1 MQVRKRIYFGCVRHD
16 EMLWKNIALFV
27 GFRYMFDRLL
37 TMTTGLQALSNG
49 RNAEECAA
57 VMVLKINAWI
67 MAAALAMSLLAGCTS
82 QVQEQDALEFN
93 YPAIRK
99 ARAKLR
105 EGDKQAALEL
115 LNRAIDE
122 KPKLAQAHLE
132 VAQLYDDYDHNYVR
146 AIYHYER
153 YLELRPQTEKKE
165 MIEGFIRK
173 ARIAYA
179 ASVAEQVPGLDK
191 KVQALQED
199 NDRLKQ
205 DLRQVRE
212 NLARRVAAPALSRS
226 TVSVPAADGYSI
238 AEPAISESTAAPA
251 VDAKPASVS
260 AGNPAGAQYRVQRG
274 DTLSIVAARVYHNPR
289 KWKLIYDANRDTLGG
304 SQKLKTGQMLVIPK

>member
-1 MQVRKRIYFGCVRHD
+1 
-16 EMLWKNIALFV
+16 ML
-27 GFRYMFDRLL
+27 
-37 TMTTGLQALSNG
+37 
-49 RNAEECAA
+49 
-57 VMVLKINAWI
+57 LKVNAWS

-105 EGDKQAALEL
+105 EGDKQSALAL

-132 VAQLYDDYDHNYVR
+132 VAQLYDDYERNYVH

-153 YLELRPQTEKKE
+153 YLELRPQTEKRE
-165 MIEGFIRK
+165 MIVGFIRK
-173 ARIAYA
+173 ARIAFA
-179 ASVAEQVPGLDK
+179 ASMAEQVPGLDK
-191 KVQALQED
+191 KVQTLQAD
-199 NDRLKQ
+199 NDRLKR

-212 NLARRVAAPALSRS
+212 NLARRIAVPVPPATPAL
-226 TVSVPAADGYSI
+226 AADGPPKTEPAI
-238 AEPAISESTAAPA
+238 AEPAIAESAVGPATAARPES
-251 VDAKPASVS
+251 ASK
-260 AGNPAGAQYRVQRG
+260 AAGAHYRVQRG
-274 DTLSIVAARVYHNPR
+274 DTLSVVAARVYHNPR

-304 SQKLKTGQMLVIPK
+304 SQKLKTGQMLIIPK

>member
-1 MQVRKRIYFGCVRHD
+1 M
-16 EMLWKNIALFV
+16 
-27 GFRYMFDRLL
+27 
-37 TMTTGLQALSNG
+37 
-49 RNAEECAA
+49 
-57 VMVLKINAWI
+57 MVLKVNAWI
-67 MAAALAMSLLAGCTS
+67 MAAALAISLLAGCTS

-105 EGDKQAALEL
+105 EGDKQSALAL

-132 VAQLYDDYDHNYVR
+132 VAQLYDDYDRNYVR

-153 YLELRPQTEKKE
+153 YLELRPQTEKRE

-173 ARIAYA
+173 AKIAFA

-191 KVQALQED
+191 KVQALQQD

-212 NLARRVAAPALSRS
+212 NLARRIAASVLPVPPRSAVPITPLGRVSGRSGEPAMPTLAADVPPIAESAMGPAL
-226 TVSVPAADGYSI
+226 AAK
-238 AEPAISESTAAPA
+238 AEPVSKAA
-251 VDAKPASVS
+251 
-260 AGNPAGAQYRVQRG
+260 GTQYRVQRG
-274 DTLSIVAARVYHNPR
+274 DTLSVVAARVYHNPR

-304 SQKLKTGQMLVIPK
+304 SQKLKTGQVLIIPN

>member
-1 MQVRKRIYFGCVRHD
+1 
-16 EMLWKNIALFV
+16 
-27 GFRYMFDRLL
+27 
-37 TMTTGLQALSNG
+37 
-49 RNAEECAA
+49 
-57 VMVLKINAWI
+57 MVSKVNAWI
-67 MAAALAMSLLAGCTS
+67 MAVALVVGLLAGCTS

-105 EGDKQAALEL
+105 EGDKQSALAL

-132 VAQLYDDYDHNYVR
+132 VAQLYDDYDRNYVR

-153 YLELRPQTEKKE
+153 YLELRPQTEKRE

-173 ARIAYA
+173 ARIAFA

-212 NLARRVAAPALSRS
+212 NLARRIAAPAMS
-226 TVSVPAADGYSI
+226 TLAADGPPI
-238 AEPAISESTAAPA
+238 AEPAMAPTVAA
-251 VDAKPASVS
+251 DAKPTS
-260 AGNPAGAQYRVQRG
+260 APAGKPAGAQYRVQRG
-274 DTLSIVAARVYHNPR
+274 DTLSVVAARMYHNPR

-304 SQKLKTGQMLVIPK
+304 SQKLKTGQVLIIPK

>member
-1 MQVRKRIYFGCVRHD
+1 
-16 EMLWKNIALFV
+16 
-27 GFRYMFDRLL
+27 
-37 TMTTGLQALSNG
+37 
-49 RNAEECAA
+49 
-57 VMVLKINAWI
+57 MVPKVNAWI
-67 MAAALAMSLLAGCTS
+67 MVAALALSLLAGCTS

-105 EGDKQAALEL
+105 EGDKKSALAL

-122 KPKLAQAHLE
+122 KPRLAQAHLE

-173 ARIAYA
+173 AKIAFA
-179 ASVAEQVPGLDK
+179 ASVTGQDPGLDK

-205 DLRQVRE
+205 NLRQVRE
-212 NLARRVAAPALSRS
+212 NLARSIAAPVSPRSAVALRS
-226 TVSVPAADGYSI
+226 G
-238 AEPAISESTAAPA
+238 EPALAEDGAPIAGPAIAGSAMGPATTAKPESGSNAAGTPA
-251 VDAKPASVS
+251 V
-260 AGNPAGAQYRVQRG
+260 AGTHYRVQRG
-274 DTLSIVAARVYHNPR
+274 DTLSVVAARVYHNPR
-289 KWKLIYDANRDTLGG
+289 KWKLIYDANRDMLGG
-304 SQKLKTGQMLVIPK
+304 SQKLKTGQVLIIPK

>member
-1 MQVRKRIYFGCVRHD
+1 
-16 EMLWKNIALFV
+16 
-27 GFRYMFDRLL
+27 
-37 TMTTGLQALSNG
+37 
-49 RNAEECAA
+49 
-57 VMVLKINAWI
+57 MVPKVNAWI
-67 MAAALAMSLLAGCTS
+67 MAAALAMSLLAGCSS

-93 YPAIRK
+93 YPAVRK

-105 EGDKQAALEL
+105 EGDKQSALAL

-132 VAQLYDDYDHNYVR
+132 IAQLYDDYERNYAR

-153 YLELRPQTEKKE
+153 YLELRPQTEKRE

-173 ARIAYA
+173 AKIAFA
-179 ASVAEQVPGLDK
+179 ASIAEQVPGLDK

-212 NLARRVAAPALSRS
+212 NLARRIAALPPPPSSAVPITPLGRVSGRSGEPA
-226 TVSVPAADGYSI
+226 TPIPAADGPPAS
-238 AEPAISESTAAPA
+238 EPAIAGSAMAPAAA
-251 VDAKPASVS
+251 VDAKPTS
-260 AGNPAGAQYRVQRG
+260 ALGGKPVGTQYLVQHG

-304 SQKLKTGQMLVIPK
+304 SQKLKTGQVLVIPK

>member
-1 MQVRKRIYFGCVRHD
+1 
-16 EMLWKNIALFV
+16 
-27 GFRYMFDRLL
+27 
-37 TMTTGLQALSNG
+37 
-49 RNAEECAA
+49 
-57 VMVLKINAWI
+57 MVSKVNAWI
-67 MAAALAMSLLAGCTS
+67 MALALAVGLLAGCTS

-105 EGDKQAALEL
+105 EGDKQAALAL

-132 VAQLYDDYDHNYVR
+132 VAQLYDDYDRNYVR

-173 ARIAYA
+173 ARIAFA
-179 ASVAEQVPGLDK
+179 ASVAEQEPGLDK
-191 KVQALQED
+191 KVQALQAD

-212 NLARRVAAPALSRS
+212 NLARCIAAPAADSPPIAGS
-226 TVSVPAADGYSI
+226 DMGPATA
-238 AEPAISESTAAPA
+238 AKPESTIN
-251 VDAKPASVS
+251 
-260 AGNPAGAQYRVQRG
+260 AGGTHYRVQSG
-274 DTLSIVAARVYHNPR
+274 DTLSRVAARVYHNPR

-304 SQKLKTGQMLVIPK
+304 SQKLKTGQVLVIPK

>member
-1 MQVRKRIYFGCVRHD
+1 
-16 EMLWKNIALFV
+16 
-27 GFRYMFDRLL
+27 
-37 TMTTGLQALSNG
+37 
-49 RNAEECAA
+49 
-57 VMVLKINAWI
+57 MVSKVNAWV
-67 MAAALAMSLLAGCTS
+67 MAAALTMSLLAGCTS

-105 EGDKQAALEL
+105 EGDKQSALAL

-122 KPKLAQAHLE
+122 KPKMAQAHLE

-153 YLELRPQTEKKE
+153 YLELRPQTEKRE

-173 ARIAYA
+173 AKIAFA

-191 KVQALQED
+191 KVQTLQAD

-212 NLARRVAAPALSRS
+212 NLAMRIAALPPASPRSADRLSLPKSVTLRS
-226 TVSVPAADGYSI
+226 GEPATPTPEADGLTAS
-238 AEPAISESTAAPA
+238 EPAIAGSATGPAVAADAKLTSAPA
-251 VDAKPASVS
+251 DKPA
-260 AGNPAGAQYRVQRG
+260 GTQYHVQRG
-274 DTLSIVAARVYHNPR
+274 DTLSVVAARVYHNPR
-289 KWKLIYDANRDTLGG
+289 KWRLIYDANRDTLGG
-304 SQKLKTGQMLVIPK
+304 SQKLKTGQVLVIPK

>member
-1 MQVRKRIYFGCVRHD
+1 MISKVNAWVMTVVLAAG
-16 EMLWKNIALFV
+16 
-27 GFRYMFDRLL
+27 LL
-37 TMTTGLQALSNG
+37 T
-49 RNAEECAA
+49 
-57 VMVLKINAWI
+57 
-67 MAAALAMSLLAGCTS
+67 GCSS

-93 YPAIRK
+93 YPVIRK

-122 KPKLAQAHLE
+122 KPQLAQAHLE
-132 VAQLYDDYDHNYVR
+132 VAQLYGDYDHNYVK

-173 ARIAYA
+173 AKIAFA
-179 ASVAEQVPGLDK
+179 ASMAEQVPGLDK
-191 KVQALQED
+191 KVQALQDE

-212 NLARRVAAPALSRS
+212 NLARRV
-226 TVSVPAADGYSI
+226 TVSPASVTSESSSSAVLLLGKTTPAPAADGGHV
-238 AEPAISESTAAPA
+238 AESTNPVPVIADSVAASAVAAPTKLA
-251 VDAKPASVS
+251 PVGKPA
-260 AGNPAGAQYRVQRG
+260 GTPYRVQRG
-274 DTLSIVAARVYHNPR
+274 DTLSRVAANVYHNPR
-289 KWKLIYDANRDTLGG
+289 KWKLIYDANRETLGG
-304 SQKLKTGQMLVIPK
+304 SQKLKTGQILIIPR

>member
-1 MQVRKRIYFGCVRHD
+1 M
-16 EMLWKNIALFV
+16 
-27 GFRYMFDRLL
+27 
-37 TMTTGLQALSNG
+37 
-49 RNAEECAA
+49 
-57 VMVLKINAWI
+57 MVPKINAWI
-67 MAAALAMSLLAGCTS
+67 MAAALAVGLLAGCSS

-105 EGDKQAALEL
+105 EGDKQSALDL

-132 VAQLYDDYDHNYVR
+132 VAQLYDDYDHNYAR

-153 YLELRPQTEKKE
+153 YLELRPQTEKRE

-173 ARIAYA
+173 ARIAFA
-179 ASVAEQVPGLDK
+179 ASMAEQNPGLDK
-191 KVQALQED
+191 KVQALQKD

-205 DLRQVRE
+205 DLRQVRA
-212 NLARRVAAPALSRS
+212 NLARRIASPVPPTLATDGSPITKPAIAGPAPAGL
-226 TVSVPAADGYSI
+226 TVGSETAAKP
-238 AEPAISESTAAPA
+238 EPASNAA
-251 VDAKPASVS
+251 
-260 AGNPAGAQYRVQRG
+260 GTQYQVQRG

-289 KWKLIYDANRDTLGG
+289 KWKLIYDANRNMLGG
-304 SQKLKTGQMLVIPK
+304 SQKLKTGQVLIIPK

>member
-1 MQVRKRIYFGCVRHD
+1 MKFSKV
-16 EMLWKNIALFV
+16 
-27 GFRYMFDRLL
+27 
-37 TMTTGLQALSNG
+37 
-49 RNAEECAA
+49 
-57 VMVLKINAWI
+57 NAWI
-67 MAAALAMSLLAGCTS
+67 MVAALAMILLAGCNS

-105 EGDKQAALEL
+105 EGDKQSALVL

-132 VAQLYDDYDHNYVR
+132 VAQLYDDYDHDYVR

-153 YLELRPQTEKKE
+153 YLELRPQTEKRE

-173 ARIAYA
+173 AKIAFA
-179 ASVAEQVPGLDK
+179 ASMTEQVPGLDK

-212 NLARRVAAPALSRS
+212 NLARRIAAPVPSAPPRSAVALRGGEPAMQALVADGMPVSEPAMPTAVAADDKP
-226 TVSVPAADGYSI
+226 
-238 AEPAISESTAAPA
+238 ISAPA
-251 VDAKPASVS
+251 DKPA
-260 AGNPAGAQYRVQRG
+260 GTQYRVQRG

-304 SQKLKTGQMLVIPK
+304 SQKLKTGQVLIIPK

>member
-1 MQVRKRIYFGCVRHD
+1 MISKV
-16 EMLWKNIALFV
+16 
-27 GFRYMFDRLL
+27 
-37 TMTTGLQALSNG
+37 
-49 RNAEECAA
+49 
-57 VMVLKINAWI
+57 NAWI
-67 MAAALAMSLLAGCTS
+67 MALALVVGLLAGCTS
-82 QVQEQDALEFN
+82 QVREQDALEFN

-105 EGDKQAALEL
+105 EGDKQSALEL

-132 VAQLYDDYDHNYVR
+132 VAQLYDDYDRNYVR

-173 ARIAYA
+173 AKIAFA

-212 NLARRVAAPALSRS
+212 NLARRIAAPVLPAPPRS
-226 TVSVPAADGYSI
+226 TVPITPLGRVSGRSGEPTLAADGPPI
-238 AEPAISESTAAPA
+238 AGPAIAGSTVVPA
-251 VDAKPASVS
+251 VATDAKPTS
-260 AGNPAGAQYRVQRG
+260 ALAGKPAGTQYRVQRG
-274 DTLSIVAARVYHNPR
+274 DTLSVVAARVYHNPR

-304 SQKLKTGQMLVIPK
+304 SQKLKTGQVLIIPK

>member
-1 MQVRKRIYFGCVRHD
+1 
-16 EMLWKNIALFV
+16 MLWKNIALFV
-27 GFRYMFDRLL
+27 DFRYMFDRLL
-37 TMTTGLQALSNG
+37 TMTAGLRAFSNG
-49 RNAEECAA
+49 RRAEECAA

-67 MAAALAMSLLAGCTS
+67 MAAALAASLLAGCTS
-82 QVQEQDALEFN
+82 RVQEQDALEFN

-173 ARIAYA
+173 ARIACA
-179 ASVAEQVPGLDK
+179 ASVAEKVPGLDK
-191 KVQALQED
+191 KVQALQEE

-212 NLARRVAAPALSRS
+212 NLARRVAAPALSRPAVPS
-226 TVSVPAADGYSI
+226 PAANGAPIDAPTAVGPAV
-238 AEPAISESTAAPA
+238 AESDMGPAAPA
-251 VDAKPASVS
+251 RPGTANNA
-260 AGNPAGAQYRVQRG
+260 AGARYKVQRG
-274 DTLSIVAARVYHNPR
+274 DTLSSVAARMYHNPR

-304 SQKLKTGQMLVIPK
+304 SQKLKTGQVLVIPR

>member
-1 MQVRKRIYFGCVRHD
+1 
-16 EMLWKNIALFV
+16 
-27 GFRYMFDRLL
+27 
-37 TMTTGLQALSNG
+37 
-49 RNAEECAA
+49 
-57 VMVLKINAWI
+57 MVLKFNAWI
-67 MAAALAMSLLAGCTS
+67 MAAALAVGLLAGCTS
-82 QVQEQDALEFN
+82 QVPEQDALEFN

-105 EGDKQAALEL
+105 EGDKQAALAL

-122 KPKLAQAHLE
+122 KPRLAQAHLE
-132 VAQLYDDYDHNYVR
+132 VAQLYDDYDRNYVR

-173 ARIAYA
+173 AKIAFA
-179 ASVAEQVPGLDK
+179 ASVAEQVPGLNK
-191 KVQALQED
+191 KVQALQAD

-212 NLARRVAAPALSRS
+212 NLARRIAAPVRPAL
-226 TVSVPAADGYSI
+226 AADGPPNVEPPIAGPAI
-238 AEPAISESTAAPA
+238 AESVMATEM
-251 VDAKPASVS
+251 DAKPTS
-260 AGNPAGAQYRVQRG
+260 ALAGKPTGTQYRVQRG
-274 DTLSIVAARVYHNPR
+274 DTLSVVAARVYHNPR

-304 SQKLKTGQMLVIPK
+304 SQKLKIGQVLIIPK

>member
-1 MQVRKRIYFGCVRHD
+1 
-16 EMLWKNIALFV
+16 
-27 GFRYMFDRLL
+27 
-37 TMTTGLQALSNG
+37 
-49 RNAEECAA
+49 
-57 VMVLKINAWI
+57 MVSKVNAWI
-67 MAAALAMSLLAGCTS
+67 MAAALALSLLAGCTS

-105 EGDKQAALEL
+105 EGDKQSALAL

-132 VAQLYDDYDHNYVR
+132 VAQLYDDYDRNYVR

-165 MIEGFIRK
+165 MIEGLIRK
-173 ARIAYA
+173 AKIAFA

-212 NLARRVAAPALSRS
+212 NLARRIAAPVPPAPPRS
-226 TVSVPAADGYSI
+226 AVPITPLGRVSGRSGEQATPTLAAGSPPIAGPAI
-238 AEPAISESTAAPA
+238 AEPAIAEPPIAGPAIGPAPA
-251 VDAKPASVS
+251 AKPESASNAVGTP
-260 AGNPAGAQYRVQRG
+260 AVAGAHYRVQRG
-274 DTLSIVAARVYHNPR
+274 DTLSVIAARMYHNPR

-304 SQKLKTGQMLVIPK
+304 SQKLKIGQMLIIPK

>member
-1 MQVRKRIYFGCVRHD
+1 
-16 EMLWKNIALFV
+16 
-27 GFRYMFDRLL
+27 
-37 TMTTGLQALSNG
+37 
-49 RNAEECAA
+49 
-57 VMVLKINAWI
+57 MVLKVNAWI
-67 MAAALAMSLLAGCTS
+67 MAVALVVGLLAGCTS
-82 QVQEQDALEFN
+82 QVREQDALEFN

-105 EGDKQAALEL
+105 EGDKQSALVL
-115 LNRAIDE
+115 LNKALDE

-132 VAQLYDDYDHNYVR
+132 IAQLYDDYDRNYVR

-173 ARIAYA
+173 AKIAFA

-212 NLARRVAAPALSRS
+212 NLARRIAVLSSAPVVDGSPIAESAIAES
-226 TVSVPAADGYSI
+226 TMGPAAD
-238 AEPAISESTAAPA
+238 
-251 VDAKPASVS
+251 AKPMPVLAGKS
-260 AGNPAGAQYRVQRG
+260 AGMQYRVQRG
-274 DTLSIVAARVYHNPR
+274 DTLSAVAARVYHNPR

-304 SQKLKTGQMLVIPK
+304 SQKLKTGQVLIIPK